1 VIVNYAVIDE
11 NGELVKRGIC
21 PEEMAELQ
29 LESDTQRV
37 LTSPRADDLD
47 AAIEAAKE

>member
-1 VIVNYAVIDE
+1 VIVNYAVIE

-21 PEEMAELQ
+21 PEEMAVLQ
-29 LESDTQRV
+29 RETETQQL

-47 AAIEAAKE
+47 AAIAAATEQ